1 VQTLLTRLISAI
13 RGWLGWSPDAPEG
26 RMTPAHG
33 WLLPLAVPA
42 RRRAASACDAAGQ
55 RTKP

>member
-1 VQTLLTRLISAI
+1 VQTLLNRLISAI
-13 RGWLGWSPDAPEG
+13 RGWLGWSADTPED

-42 RRRAASACDAAGQ
+42 RRRAASAFDVAGQ
-55 RTKP
+55 RPKP